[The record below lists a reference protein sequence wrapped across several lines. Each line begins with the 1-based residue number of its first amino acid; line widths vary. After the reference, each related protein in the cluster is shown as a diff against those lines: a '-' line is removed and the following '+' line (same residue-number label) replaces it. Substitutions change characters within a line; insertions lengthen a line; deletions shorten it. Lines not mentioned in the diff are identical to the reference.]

1 MASTW
6 LPAQAKENPG
16 GSVIKAKQHSSL
28 QQSHGLSLKQ
38 NEKKFGGDFGGGLGQ
53 QRSFGD
59 ISNRISAGRVGPTPI
74 KQGLKDMAKKNYTQ
88 VFSDTAIPTQHSAK
102 KERLEE
108 PEFIPEIKEIED
120 YSDLLYPRVPLTG
133 TKLNSIS
140 RIWERCQKPHI
151 SQVER
156 VPSPCKDLSLE
167 IPIFI
172 KEKRR
177 TLHLEPVVDDS
188 IFDLPPCWDI

>member
-6 LPAQAKENPG
+6 LPAQTKGNPG

-28 QQSHGLSLKQ
+28 QHSHGLSLKQ

-59 ISNRISAGRVGPTPI
+59 ISNRIAGGRVAPTPV
-74 KQGLKDMAKKNYTQ
+74 KQGLKDVGKKSYSN
-88 VFSDTAIPTQHSAK
+88 VFSDTPIPTQHSAK
-102 KERLEE
+102 KERQEDL
-108 PEFIPEIKEIED
+108 EFIPEIKEIED
-120 YSDLLYPRVPLTG
+120 YSDLLYPRIPLTA
-133 TKLNSIS
+133 TKLNTIS

-151 SQVER
+151 SQVAR
-156 VPSPCKDLSLE
+156 APSPCKDLSLE
-167 IPIFI
+167 TPLFI

-177 TLHLEPVVDDS
+177 SVHLEPVVDDS
-188 IFDLPPCWDI
+188 IFDLPPCWD

>member
-16 GSVIKAKQHSSL
+16 GSVVKAKQHSTL

-38 NEKKFGGDFGGGLGQ
+38 NEKKFTGDFGVGKGQ

-59 ISNRISAGRVGPTPI
+59 ISNRIAGGRVAPTPK
-74 KQGLKDMAKKNYTQ
+74 KQGLKDISKKNYTI
-88 VFSDTAIPTQHSAK
+88 FSDFTTSTQLSSDK
-102 KERLEE
+102 KEKQWEE
-108 PEFIPEIKEIED
+108 EFIPVITEVED
-120 YSDLLYPRVPLTG
+120 YSDLLYPRLSLTES
-133 TKLNSIS
+133 KLNRVS

-156 VPSPCKDLSLE
+156 NLSPCRDLSLE
-167 IPIFI
+167 TPINI
-172 KEKRR
+172 REKHR
-177 TLHLEPVVDDS
+177 TVHLEPVVDDS
-188 IFDLPPCWDI
+188 IFDLPPCWDF